1 MPNEQMDL
9 PDAFAKSQSM
19 YLNVSDTLTDLMN
32 GFADTRPNFILQQA
46 LK

>member
-9 PDAFAKSQSM
+9 PDAFAKRAN
-19 YLNVSDTLTDLMN
+19 LNVSDTLTDLMN
-32 GFADTRPNFILQQA
+32 GFADIRPNFILQQA